1 MNDPTHKTD
10 EIRALFERANSFM
23 EELLQENTRLRKELG
38 QVEAENRR
46 FAERY
51 VQIEEH
57 NDVLQNLYVSSH
69 RLHATLDPN
78 EVLTTIKE
86 ILINL
91 VGGERF
97 GIWMLDDADGG
108 HMTLLAQEGLEDGA
122 PLTALEQELAPQVLR
137 DHPHYGGP
145 GETPLAMVPLRV
157 DDRAVGLI
165 VVRSILGHKKTL
177 GHLDQQ
183 ILGLLSGQ
191 AATAL
196 TSARLF
202 AEKSRKLETMK
213 AFLDFIKTKG

>member
-1 MNDPTHKTD
+1 MN
-10 EIRALFERANSFM
+10 E
-23 EELLQENTRLRKELG
+23 
-38 QVEAENRR
+38 

-51 VQIEEH
+51 VQIESH
-57 NDVLQNLYVSSH
+57 NDVLQNLYVASH

-78 EVLTTIKE
+78 EVLNTIKE

-97 GIWMLDDADGG
+97 GIWMLDDAESGR
-108 HMTLLAQEGLEDGA
+108 MSLLAHEGLEEGE
-122 PLTALEQELAPQVLR
+122 PLSAREQELSRKVLAS
-137 DHPHYGGP
+137 DAWYGSAR
-145 GETPLAMVPLRV
+145 ETPLAVVPLRV

-165 VVRSILGHKKTL
+165 VIRQILRHKSSL

-196 TSARLF
+196 TSARLY

-213 AFLDFIKTKG
+213 GFLDFIKTKT